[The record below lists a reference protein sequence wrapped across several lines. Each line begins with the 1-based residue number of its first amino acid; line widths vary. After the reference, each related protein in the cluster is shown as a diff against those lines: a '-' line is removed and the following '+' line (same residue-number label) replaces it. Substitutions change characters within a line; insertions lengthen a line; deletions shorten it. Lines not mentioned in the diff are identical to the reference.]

1 MTKCVFL
8 INHNIANSL
17 LSTPTSLSA
26 LVETQ
31 NPGREMLISQA
42 FVTFSPQLKWTR
54 KAMGLLP
61 SKGQI
66 THKGISP
73 ARNPCVIRKREWLE
87 DSPK

>member
-8 INHNIANSL
+8 INHSIANSL

-31 NPGREMLISQA
+31 NPGREMPIGQA
-42 FVTFSPQLKWTR
+42 FVTFFPPAEVDMEGTP
-54 KAMGLLP
+54 MGLLP
-61 SKGQI
+61 SKGQF

-73 ARNPCVIRKREWLE
+73 ARNPCVIRKREWL
-87 DSPK
+87 